1 MNQKIYLE
9 YIPME
14 RGLTMFLHSAII
26 AMIAYVIML
35 FILKQN
41 FKVAEDRSILLGALV
56 LAYMILFGHGLPV
69 KVNKNIM

>member
-14 RGLTMFLHSAII
+14 RGLTMFLNSAII
-26 AMIAYVIML
+26 ALIAYIIML

-41 FKVAEDRSILLGALV
+41 LKVAEDRSILLGALV

>member
-1 MNQKIYLE
+1 
-9 YIPME
+9 
-14 RGLTMFLHSAII
+14 
-26 AMIAYVIML
+26 ML

-41 FKVAEDRSILLGALV
+41 LKVAEDRSILLGALV